1 MLVAAVGLLV
11 PVALTII
18 VHRRESHRKEATAQD
33 AEKPVGGAS
42 GSFQLVFKQRY
53 LLLIAMMV
61 LVYNLV
67 NTLGGYI
74 LNTVMT
80 QEAARRVAAGLAD
93 GASQAAI
100 IGTMSGTVQT
110 WVNLLGL
117 VLQAFFVSRIFKHIG
132 VRGAL
137 LILPAIAAT
146 GYTAIAL
153 IPTFFAVQWT
163 KVFENGT
170 DYSVQNTTK
179 QALFLPT
186 SREAKYKA
194 KQAIDSFFVRFGDM
208 LQAGVVFVGVQFALG
223 IRGFAL
229 VNIVLTG
236 VWFLIVIGIRRE
248 HEKLTGSEAVD
259 RAA

>member
-1 MLVAAVGLLV
+1 
-11 PVALTII
+11 
-18 VHRRESHRKEATAQD
+18 
-33 AEKPVGGAS
+33 
-42 GSFQLVFKQRY
+42 
-53 LLLIAMMV
+53 
-61 LVYNLV
+61 
-67 NTLGGYI
+67 
-74 LNTVMT
+74 
-80 QEAARRVAAGLAD
+80 
-93 GASQAAI
+93 
-100 IGTMSGTVQT
+100 MSGTVQT
-110 WVNLLGL
+110 LVNLLGL
-117 VLQAFFVSRIFKHIG
+117 VLQAFFVSRIFRYIG

-137 LILPAIAAT
+137 FILPAIAAT

-194 KQAIDSFFVRFGDM
+194 KQAIDAFFVRFGDM
-208 LQAGVVFVGVQFALG
+208 LQAAVVFVGVQLAFS

-236 VWFLIVIGIRRE
+236 VWFLLVIGIRRE